1 MQRVANSALPG
12 SKRPRSSTQADN
24 GSQGARYLA
33 DILSADP
40 FRTTLEAWASG
51 VAAAAA
57 ATGNTGWHNQT
68 VKDKIDEVM
77 VAFKDNQAMA
87 EYLVTFRMQLR

>member
-24 GSQGARYLA
+24 RAQGARYLA
-33 DILSADP
+33 DVLETLP
-40 FRTTLEAWASG
+40 GKPTLEAWASG

-68 VKDKIDEVM
+68 VKD
-77 VAFKDNQAMA
+77 
-87 EYLVTFRMQLR
+87 T